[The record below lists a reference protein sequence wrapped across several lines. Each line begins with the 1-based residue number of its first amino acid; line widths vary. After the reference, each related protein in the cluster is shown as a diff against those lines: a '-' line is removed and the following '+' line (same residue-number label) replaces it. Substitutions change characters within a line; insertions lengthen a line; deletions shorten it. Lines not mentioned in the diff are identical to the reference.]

1 MFFQAL
7 KAFFDTFGA
16 VVFVPIVIFIIAICM
31 KVKPKKAF
39 MSALSAGVGLE
50 GFSLLIGSYSPIIT
64 PIINQLVKDTGI
76 KLNIV
81 DMGWQ
86 TTSIVAYSTQIG
98 MVYIAVAI
106 ILQVILFLTR
116 YTNVFQAGDLWN
128 NYSYMAWGSCLFL
141 LTGNFWLSMAC
152 MVVQQ
157 LYTLCFT
164 EVIEKRWSTYYHYPN
179 CTIASLH
186 TATIGVYA
194 VAMNWLLNRLGL
206 YKVKADPETF
216 RKRFGFMGEPMTL
229 GLFLGLFIGIIGEIK
244 HLGQLSAW
252 GTIMTCGVA
261 TAAVMAVF
269 PKISSIFAGSFGP
282 ITEAS
287 KKSVKGTKGEWYL
300 AVNDACGYGETATL
314 ISGIVLMPI
323 VLLISFVL
331 PGNQTLPMLDLIA
344 IPYVIQPC
352 VACSNGNILKSV
364 ISGGI
369 FCIIFL
375 YCCTMTGS
383 VFTQVVKGSGAVKL
397 ETGVMMVTSFI
408 ILGQPV
414 GALIF
419 MAFLS
424 QNPIAITAVI
434 AVYIF
439 CYIFVRKN
447 RTRIHAW
454 IEEEATN
461 PGHVNTNTVAPAA
474 SN

>member
-1 MFFQAL
+1 MFFTAI
-7 KAFFDTFGA
+7 KTFFDTFGS
-16 VVFVPIVIFIIAICM
+16 VVFVPVVIFIMALAL
-31 KVKPKKAF
+31 KVPAKKAF

-50 GFSLLIGSYSPIIT
+50 GFNLVIGAYSPIIT

-76 KLNIV
+76 KLNIL

-86 TTSIVAYSTQIG
+86 TTSIIAYSTNIG
-98 MVYIAVAI
+98 MIYLVIAIV
-106 ILQVILFLTR
+106 LQIVLFLTR

-128 NYSYMAWGSCLFL
+128 NYSYMAWGSVLFL
-141 LTGNFWLSMAC
+141 LTGNFALSLTC
-152 MVVQQ
+152 MIVQQ

-164 EVIEKRWSTYYHYPN
+164 EVIEERWSKFYHYPN

-186 TATIGVYA
+186 TATVGVYA
-194 VAMNWLLNRLGL
+194 VGMNWLLNRLGL
-206 YKVKADPETF
+206 YKVKADPDSF
-216 RKRFGFMGEPMTL
+216 RKRFGFLGEPMTL
-229 GLFLGLFIGIIGEIK
+229 GLLLGLFIGIVGNIK
-244 HLGQLSAW
+244 HLGELKSW
-252 GTIMTCGVA
+252 GTILVCGVA
-261 TAAVMAVF
+261 TASVMAVF

-323 VLLISFVL
+323 VLIISFIL
-331 PGNQTLPMLDLIA
+331 PGNQTLPMLDLVA
-344 IPYVIQPC
+344 IPYCIQPC
-352 VACSNGNILKSV
+352 VACSNGNMLKSI

-369 FCIIFL
+369 FCVIFL

-383 VFTQVVKGSGAVKL
+383 AFTEVAKSVGTVKL
-397 ETGVMMVTSFI
+397 EEGVMMITSFI

-424 QNPIAITAVI
+424 QNPIAIAAVI
-434 AVYIF
+434 IIYVV
-439 CYIFVRKN
+439 CYVFVRKN
-447 RTRIHAW
+447 RAKIHAW
-454 IEEEATN
+454 IEEEALN
-461 PGHVNTNTVAPAA
+461 PGHDKANTAPAA
-474 SN
+474 AQ

>member
-50 GFSLLIGSYSPIIT
+50 GFSLVIGSYSPIIT

-106 ILQVILFLTR
+106 ILQVVLFLTR

-128 NYSYMAWGSCLFL
+128 NYSYMAWGSVLFL

-164 EVIEKRWSTYYHYPN
+164 EVIEKRWSNYYHYPN

-194 VAMNWLLNRLGL
+194 VFMNWLLNRLGL
-206 YKVKADPETF
+206 YKIKADPETF

-323 VLLISFVL
+323 VLLLSFVL

-344 IPYVIQPC
+344 IPYCIQPC

-383 VFTQVVKGSGAVKL
+383 AFTEVVKSSGGVKL

-414 GALIF
+414 GAIIF

-424 QNPIAITAVI
+424 QNPIAIAAVI

-461 PGHVNTNTVAPAA
+461 PGHVKTDAAAPAA

>member
-1 MFFQAL
+1 MFFSAL

-16 VVFVPIVIFIIAICM
+16 VVFVPVVIFIIALCL

-39 MSALSAGVGLE
+39 FSALSAGVGLE
-50 GFSLLIGSYSPIIT
+50 GFSLVIGSYSPIIT

-86 TTSIVAYSTQIG
+86 TTSIVAYSTNIG
-98 MVYIAVAI
+98 MIYIAVSI
-106 ILQVILFLTR
+106 ILQTVLFLTR

-128 NYSYMAWGSCLFL
+128 NYSYMAWGSMLFL
-141 LTGNFWLSMAC
+141 LTKNFWLSMAC
-152 MVVQQ
+152 MIVQQ

-164 EVIEKRWSTYYHYPN
+164 EIIEKRWSKYYRYPS

-186 TATIGVYA
+186 TATVGVYA
-194 VAMNWLLNRLGL
+194 VGMNWLLNRLGL
-206 YKVKADPETF
+206 YKVKADPESF
-216 RKRFGFMGEPMTL
+216 RKRFGFIGEPMTL
-229 GLFLGLFIGIIGEIK
+229 GLFLGIFIGIIGEIR
-244 HLGQLSAW
+244 HLGELKSW
-252 GTIMTCGVA
+252 GTILICGVA

-269 PKISSIFAGSFGP
+269 PKISGIFAGSFGP

-287 KKSVKGTKGEWYL
+287 KKSIKGTKGEWYL

-323 VLLISFVL
+323 VLVISFVL

-352 VACSNGNILKSV
+352 VACSNGNVLKSV

-383 VFTQVVKGSGAVKL
+383 AFTEVVKSSGAVKL
-397 ETGVMMVTSFI
+397 EAGVMMVTSFI

-414 GALIF
+414 GAIIF

-424 QNPIAITAVI
+424 QNPIAIAAVI
-434 AVYIF
+434 VVYIF
-439 CYIFVRKN
+439 AYIFVRKN
-447 RTRIHAW
+447 RTRIQDW
-454 IEEEATN
+454 IEEEALN
-461 PGHVNTNTVAPAA
+461 PAHVKAETAPAA
-474 SN
+474 E

>member
-1 MFFQAL
+1 MFFSAL
-7 KAFFDTFGA
+7 KTFFDTFGA
-16 VVFVPIVIFIIAICM
+16 VVFVPVVIFIIALVL
-31 KVKPKKAF
+31 KVPPKKAF
-39 MSALSAGVGLE
+39 MSGLSAGVGLE
-50 GFSLLIGSYSPIIT
+50 GFNLVIGAYSPIIT
-64 PIINQLVKDTGI
+64 PIINQLVTDTGI
-76 KLNIV
+76 HLNIL

-86 TTSIVAYSTQIG
+86 TTSIVAYSTNIG
-98 MVYIAVAI
+98 MIYIAVAI
-106 ILQVILFLTR
+106 ILQTVLFLTR

-128 NYSYMAWGSCLFL
+128 NYSYMAWGSVLYL
-141 LTGNFWLSMAC
+141 ITGNFWLSMAC
-152 MVVQQ
+152 MIVQQ

-164 EVIEKRWSTYYHYPN
+164 EIIEKRWSVYYHYPS

-186 TATIGVYA
+186 TATVGVYA
-194 VAMNWLLNRLGL
+194 VGMNWLLNRFGL
-206 YKVKADPETF
+206 YKVKADPDSF
-216 RKRFGFMGEPMTL
+216 RKRFGFLGEPMTL
-229 GLFLGLFIGIIGEIK
+229 GLLLGLFIGIIGNVK
-244 HLGQLSAW
+244 HLGELKSW
-252 GTIMTCGVA
+252 GTIMVCGVA
-261 TAAVMAVF
+261 TASVMAVF
-269 PKISSIFAGSFGP
+269 PKISGIFAGSFGP

-287 KKSVKGTKGEWYL
+287 KKSIKGTKGEWYL

-323 VLLISFVL
+323 VLLISFIL
-331 PGNQTLPMLDLIA
+331 PGNQTLPMLDLVA

-383 VFTQVVKGSGAVKL
+383 AFTEVAKSTGTIEIQA
-397 ETGVMMVTSFI
+397 GVMMITSFI

-424 QNPIAITAVI
+424 QNPIAIAAVL
-434 AVYIF
+434 AVYVA
-439 CYIFVRKN
+439 CYVFVRKN
-447 RTRIHAW
+447 RSKIHAW

-461 PGHVNTNTVAPAA
+461 PGHVKAVAA
-474 SN
+474 